1 MVQEDAPD
9 AGKIVIMSRVFAS
22 EVAEVVTKNAMKI
35 IMGPGLF
42 DEQMTLELKKKIGY
56 EELVGS
62 YSGLIHDMDAVSD
75 ILFDRA

>member
-1 MVQEDAPD
+1 
-9 AGKIVIMSRVFAS
+9 
-22 EVAEVVTKNAMKI
+22 VTKNAMKI

-42 DEQMTLELKKKIGY
+42 DEQMTLELKKKSGY